1 MGLTPSAGL
10 ASFAHFMSN
19 QRLYPIAC
27 PRCKASQEVELY
39 ESINVKEQP
48 ELKERLLANQLN
60 AVTCPGCQFQFR
72 VDKNLLYSDPD
83 RRVLIYWIPATE
95 QQYEQG
101 EEQFSELVQNMT
113 ALLPTDLRAPEV
125 HLVFNRTELVE
136 RIFLLEAGLDV
147 RTIEYIKYSIYTRNT
162 GKLDPVHKILLFN
175 AQDSTPEHL
184 CFVIQDAV
192 TRKFEAM
199 LQYERAVYTAL
210 SEAFSEGEKA
220 ADLLELFP
228 GPHLNARALLV
239 QEIMAE
245 VDEENPRSAPPPEA

>member
-1 MGLTPSAGL
+1 
-10 ASFAHFMSN
+10 MSN
-19 QRLYPIAC
+19 RRLYPIQC
-27 PRCKASQEVELY
+27 PRCQTSQEVELY

-48 ELKERLLANQLN
+48 ELKQQLMTNQLN
-60 AVTCPGCQFQFR
+60 AVTCTSCSFQFR

-83 RRVLIYWIPATE
+83 QRVLIYWIPATE

-101 EEQFSELVQNMT
+101 EDTFSELVQNMT
-113 ALLPTDLRAPEV
+113 SLLPSDLRAPEV

-162 GKLDPVHKILLFN
+162 GKLDPVQRILLFN

-199 LQYERAVYTAL
+199 LHYERAVYTAL
-210 SEAFSEGEKA
+210 SEAFAEGEKA

-228 GPHLNARALLV
+228 GPHLSARGLLL

-245 VDEENPRSAPPPEA
+245 VEEENSPPAPPAAG

>member
-1 MGLTPSAGL
+1 
-10 ASFAHFMSN
+10 MSN
-19 QRLYPIAC
+19 RRLYPIQC
-27 PRCKASQEVELY
+27 PRCQASQEVELY
-39 ESINVKEQP
+39 ESLNIKEQP
-48 ELKERLLANQLN
+48 ELKQLLMTNQLN
-60 AVTCPGCQFQFR
+60 AVTCPACQFQFR

-83 RRVLIYWIPATE
+83 RRLLIYWIPATE

-101 EEQFSELVQNMT
+101 EDTFSELVQNMT
-113 ALLPTDLRAPEV
+113 SLLPSDLRAPEV

-162 GKLDPVHKILLFN
+162 GKLDPVNKILLFN

-184 CFVIQDAV
+184 CFVIQDAA

-210 SEAFSEGEKA
+210 SEAFADGEKA

-228 GPHLNARALLV
+228 GPHVSARALLL

-245 VDEENPRSAPPPEA
+245 VEEENPPPAPPPAG

>member
-1 MGLTPSAGL
+1 
-10 ASFAHFMSN
+10 MSN
-19 QRLYPIAC
+19 HRLYPIAC

-48 ELKERLLANQLN
+48 ELKQALMANQLN

-83 RRVLIYWIPATE
+83 RRLLIYWIPANE

-113 ALLPTDLRAPEV
+113 ALLPSDVRAPDV

-136 RIFLLEAGLDV
+136 RIFLIEAGLDV

-162 GKLDPVHKILLFN
+162 GKLDPVNKILLFN

-184 CFVIQDAV
+184 CFVIQDAA

-199 LQYERAVYTAL
+199 LQYERTVYTAL
-210 SEAFSEGEKA
+210 SEAFADGEKA

-228 GPHLNARALLV
+228 GPYLSARGLLL
-239 QEIMAE
+239 QELMAE
-245 VDEENPRSAPPPEA
+245 AGEQPPPESSSED

>member
-1 MGLTPSAGL
+1 
-10 ASFAHFMSN
+10 MSN
-19 QRLYPIAC
+19 HRVYPIAC

-39 ESINVKEQP
+39 ESINVKEEP
-48 ELKERLLANQLN
+48 ELKQKLMANQLN

-83 RRVLIYWIPATE
+83 RRLLIYWIPATE

-113 ALLPTDLRAPEV
+113 ALLPSDVRAPDV

-136 RIFLLEAGLDV
+136 RIFLIEAGLDV

-162 GKLDPVHKILLFN
+162 GKLDPVNKILLFN

-210 SEAFSEGEKA
+210 SEAFADGEKA
-220 ADLLELFP
+220 ADMLELFP
-228 GPHLNARALLV
+228 GPYLSARGLLL
-239 QEIMAE
+239 QELMAE
-245 VDEENPRSAPPPEA
+245 AEEPPPAASSPEG

>member
-1 MGLTPSAGL
+1 
-10 ASFAHFMSN
+10 MSN
-19 QRLYPIAC
+19 HRVYPIAC

-39 ESINVKEQP
+39 ESINVKEEP
-48 ELKERLLANQLN
+48 ELKQKLMANQLN
-60 AVTCPGCQFQFR
+60 AVTCPSCQFQFR

-83 RRVLIYWIPATE
+83 RRLLIYWIPATE

-113 ALLPTDLRAPEV
+113 ALLPSDVRAPDV

-136 RIFLLEAGLDV
+136 RIFLIEAGLDV

-162 GKLDPVHKILLFN
+162 GKLDPVNKILLFN

-210 SEAFSEGEKA
+210 SEAFADGEKA
-220 ADLLELFP
+220 ADMLELFP
-228 GPHLNARALLV
+228 GPYLSARGLLL
-239 QEIMAE
+239 QELMAE
-245 VDEENPRSAPPPEA
+245 AEEPPPATSSPEG